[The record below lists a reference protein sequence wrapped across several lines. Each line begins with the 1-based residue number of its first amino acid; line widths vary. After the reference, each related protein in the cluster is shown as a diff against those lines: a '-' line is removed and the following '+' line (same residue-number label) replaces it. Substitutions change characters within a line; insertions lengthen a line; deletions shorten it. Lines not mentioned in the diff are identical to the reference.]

1 MIDRGELLRKLALNM
16 ARYSGLGALAA
27 RFTAG
32 AGAIL
37 MLHRVTR
44 DPALPSGVNRH
55 LAIMPEFLDAVLAE
69 MKALGFRFVSMDE
82 VPERLSART
91 NSERFLAITAD
102 DGYRDNLTCALPIIE
117 KYGAPMTIY
126 IAPALIEG
134 TIDLWWDVVEEIV
147 CRSEIIHLDTARGL
161 LTIDA
166 ATPAEKVRANIK
178 LHHYLTTELPEKEQC
193 RVIRALAASI
203 GVDHARPSRE
213 TLMNWDDVRRA
224 AEHPL
229 LAIGAHTL
237 HHYNLKRLSEDR
249 ARREMLDGAEFLEAE
264 LGQAP
269 RHLAYPYGHAPA
281 AGMREM
287 RIAAEL
293 GFTTA
298 VTTRH
303 GVLFPGHA
311 KHLHALPRISVNG
324 RYQQVAH
331 IKTMVNGVTTPLA
344 NRGRAFVTV

>member
-16 ARYSGLGALAA
+16 ARYSGLGSIAA

-32 AGAIL
+32 VGAIL

-55 LAIMPEFLDAVLAE
+55 LAITPEFLDAVLAE
-69 MKALGFRFVSMDE
+69 MRALGFRFVPMDE
-82 VPERLSART
+82 IPELLSART
-91 NSERFLAITAD
+91 GTERFLAITAD
-102 DGYRDNLTCALPIIE
+102 DGYRDNLTCALPILE
-117 KYGAPMTIY
+117 KHGAPMTIY

-134 TIDLWWDVVEEIV
+134 TVDLWWDVVEEIV
-147 CRSEIIHLDTARGL
+147 CRSERIYLDTSGGRLA
-161 LTIDA
+161 IDA
-166 ATPAEKVRANIK
+166 TTAAEKLRANITI
-178 LHHYLTTELPEKEQC
+178 HNYLTNELPEEQQ
-193 RVIRALAASI
+193 RQVIRALAAAA

-213 TLMNWDDVRRA
+213 TLMNWDEIRLA

-229 LAIGAHTL
+229 LAIGAHSL
-237 HHYNLKRLSEDR
+237 HHYNLKRLSDER
-249 ARREMLDGAEFLEAE
+249 ARSEMRDGAKFLEIE

-269 RHLAYPYGHAPA
+269 RHLAYPYGYASA
-281 AGMREM
+281 VGERET

-293 GFTTA
+293 GFATG

-303 GVLFPGHA
+303 GVLYPGHA
-311 KHLHALPRISVNG
+311 NHLLALPRISVNG
-324 RYQQVAH
+324 RYQQVSH
-331 IKTMVNGVTTPLA
+331 IRTMVNGVTTALA

>member
-32 AGAIL
+32 SGAIL

-55 LAIMPEFLDAVLAE
+55 LAITPQFLDAVLAE

-82 VPERLSART
+82 VPERLSARAG
-91 NSERFLAITAD
+91 SERFLAITAD
-102 DGYRDNLTCALPIIE
+102 DGYRDNLTCALPILE
-117 KYGAPMTIY
+117 KHGAPMTIY
-126 IAPALIEG
+126 VAPALIEG

-147 CRSEIIHLDTARGL
+147 CRGKRIYLDTANGRL
-161 LTIDA
+161 AIDA
-166 ATPAEKVRANIK
+166 TTPAEKIRANVTI
-178 LHHYLTTELPEKEQC
+178 HNYLTNELPEEDQR
-193 RVIRALAASI
+193 RVIRALAAST
-203 GVDHARPSRE
+203 GVDPARPARE
-213 TLMNWDDVRRA
+213 TLMNWDEIRRA

-229 LAIGAHTL
+229 LTIGAHTL
-237 HHYNLKRLSEDR
+237 HHFNLRRLSDDR
-249 ARREMLDGAEFLEAE
+249 ARREMRDGAKFLEIE
-264 LGQAP
+264 LGASP
-269 RHLAYPYGHAPA
+269 RHLAYPYGYA
-281 AGMREM
+281 AAVGDRET

-293 GFTTA
+293 GFATA

-303 GVLFPGHA
+303 GVLFPAHA
-311 KHLHALPRISVNG
+311 NHLHALPRISVNG
-324 RYQQVAH
+324 RYQQVGH
-331 IKTMVNGVTTPLA
+331 IKTMVNGVTAPLA